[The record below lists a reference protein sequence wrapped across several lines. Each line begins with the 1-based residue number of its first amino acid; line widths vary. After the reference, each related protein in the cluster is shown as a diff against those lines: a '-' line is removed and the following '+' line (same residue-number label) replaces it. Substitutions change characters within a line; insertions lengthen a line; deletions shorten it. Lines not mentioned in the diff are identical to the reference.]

1 MAGLRFRSFR
11 LRLRDRRLL
20 RLCWQG
26 WRRQR
31 LLPAMG
37 WLRWLFR
44 QRLAHSGKWSGSR
57 FWPPSNR
64 LVGTEARQRK
74 SWESHPPPSI
84 AACVITISNEEDKP
98 QICAE
103 KPRLRNQQAFPDPRF
118 FCVNLRL
125 ILTFSDRSCRDRLW
139 GANSRT

>member
-37 WLRWLFR
+37 WFRWLFR

-64 LVGTEARQRK
+64 LVGTEARQPR
-74 SWESHPPPSI
+74 SWESHPLLSI
-84 AACVITISNEEDKP
+84 AVYVITISNEEDK
-98 QICAE
+98 
-103 KPRLRNQQAFPDPRF
+103 
-118 FCVNLRL
+118 RL
-125 ILTFSDRSCRDRLW
+125 ILTFSD
-139 GANSRT
+139 